1 MATRCSTNPPLFLTA
16 RYTSIAFQRGSQL
29 SFAVAMIIRS
39 IHFRCSAMPCHSIP
53 FHSNARQRF
62 AFPLLTS
69 AFPYC
74 SLASPFLCPA
84 GLRGTMPLRSSARPF
99 SSARSYSFAILL
111 KSLRPVAF
119 ASRLIANPRS
129 ALALL
134 CAATLYF
141 AMPLPCP
148 SAQRPAD
155 ALLNIACLCS
165 SATMLFTSMLF
176 LCCACHRVSPFIN
189 TSPFLCCATRSSA
202 PPFLAF
208 AQLFASLLFL
218 CCAPPG
224 TAYPRR
230 CFVRRAYQPAFS
242 SGKKFASCIM

>member
-1 MATRCSTNPPLFLTA
+1 
-16 RYTSIAFQRGSQL
+16 
-29 SFAVAMIIRS
+29 
-39 IHFRCSAMPCHSIP
+39 MPCESVQ
-53 FHSNARQRF
+53 FHRHFNARQRF
-62 AFPLLTS
+62 AFPFLTS

-141 AMPLPCP
+141 AIPLPCP

-176 LCCACHRVSPFIN
+176 LCCACHRVSLFFN
-189 TSPFLCCATRSSA
+189 TSPSLCETSPSSSVAALRQSPLILALPSYASPRKASAVLLVPKQNSACPMQFLTVRRSTSPLLCLA
-202 PPFLAF
+202 PLHLALHHF
-208 AQLFASLLFL
+208 
-218 CCAPPG
+218 
-224 TAYPRR
+224 AYPLL
-230 CFVRRAYQPAFS
+230 C
-242 SGKKFASCIM
+242 